1 MNRVELRIFQEDNMQ
16 NQEARIIA
24 AEPWVGA
31 KEIAS
36 HFGVSEQWIQVLS
49 SPRYPASSRLKATY
63 FGRVKRFKIS
73 EAEKYFKNRNNNNN
87 K

>member
-1 MNRVELRIFQEDNMQ
+1 MELRIFQEDIMQ
-16 NQEARIIA
+16 NQESRIIA

-49 SPRYPASSRLKATY
+49 SPRYPSSSRMPTTY

-73 EAEKYFKNRNNNNN
+73 EVEKYFENRNQLTN